1 MYPWVKALFASIIIV
16 IVGVILFSFRGPIM
30 ALFHSEDSSEAVVL
44 SESSV
49 VVENKSAAVEPK
61 GPVAVE
67 PVKEVDQNIS
77 EKSPSVAVKPVVKT
91 AQVVKDA
98 QRLFEA
104 KKYLEAKKLLLDFL
118 KEKKLTFDD
127 ELFWQVMGVLTEIN
141 RIIVTTDFYTPD
153 KIRHNIVPGDRL
165 SKMAKTYQTTI
176 QNINR
181 SNGRDVND
189 SRIYVGKVFYIYPGY
204 WNIKISK
211 SKHKL
216 VLYDKGVPFMAYDI
230 ADGRQNRTP
239 VGKFKI
245 KTKEVEPAWTA
256 PGKNIPYGDPRNV
269 LGSRWM
275 GLEEQVPNSQ
285 NIGYGIHGT
294 NDPSSIGTSASN
306 GCIRMNNRD
315 VEELYDI
322 LPYGVDV
329 EIVE

>member
-1 MYPWVKALFASIIIV
+1 MYPWVKALFASIIIA
-16 IVGVILFSFRGPIM
+16 IVGLILFSFRGPILG
-30 ALFHSEDSSEAVVL
+30 LFEGDEVIAVTVQ
-44 SESSV
+44 EPEVPEIETATV
-49 VVENKSAAVEPK
+49 VVEADHPAV
-61 GPVAVE
+61 VE
-67 PVKEVDQNIS
+67 PVAI
-77 EKSPSVAVKPVVKT
+77 EKVPSLETKPALKINTVVKQ
-91 AQVVKDA
+91 AQV
-98 QRLFEA
+98 LFEA
-104 KKYLEAKKLLLDFL
+104 KKYLEAKKIVMQFL
-118 KEKKLTFDD
+118 KAKKLTFDD
-127 ELFWQVMGVLTEIN
+127 ELFWQVMGALTEIN
-141 RIIVTTDFYTPD
+141 RVIITTDFYTPE

-165 SKMAKTYQTTI
+165 SKMAKTYQSTT

-181 SNGRDVND
+181 SNGREVND
-189 SRIYVGKVFYIYPGY
+189 SRIYVGKVFYIYPGF
-204 WNIKISK
+204 WNIKVSK
-211 SKHKL
+211 SKYKL
-216 VLYDKGVPFMAYDI
+216 LLYDKGLPFMAYDI

-239 VGKFKI
+239 IGKFKI

-275 GLEEQVPNSQ
+275 GLAEKVENSQ
-285 NIGYGIHGT
+285 NVGYGIHGT